1 MLRNFEYNIN
11 WAIKEYA
18 HDIVGHLYQGPK
30 EQKKTRKHFNQ
41 LTTIHIIT
49 AIR

>member
-30 EQKKTRKHFNQ
+30 E
-41 LTTIHIIT
+41 TTMEEKPEF
-49 AIR
+49 